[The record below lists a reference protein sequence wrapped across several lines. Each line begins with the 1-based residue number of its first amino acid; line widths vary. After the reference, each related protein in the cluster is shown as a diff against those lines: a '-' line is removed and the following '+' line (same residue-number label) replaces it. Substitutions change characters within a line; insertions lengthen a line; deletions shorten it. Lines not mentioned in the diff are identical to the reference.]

1 MLLYILLLLVALK
14 KHNPLLNGGGMK
26 LKDFIFLK
34 QNNANNLLQT
44 LNITI
49 TNSEAEQIF
58 NKIQPHSLFFD
69 DEKFYRLLCIDEITN
84 SNSEFLVDFTSY
96 NLIPI
101 IDCGDND
108 FICYNYKKNMWC
120 IFNIADETSFNE
132 TTSILDYFNEV
143 NYDWVN

>member
-1 MLLYILLLLVALK
+1 M
-14 KHNPLLNGGGMK
+14 N
-26 LKDFIFLK
+26 LKDFILLK
-34 QNNANNLLQT
+34 QNNENNLPQT
-44 LNITI
+44 LKLTI
-49 TNSEAEQIF
+49 SNSEAVQLL
-58 NKIQPHSLFFD
+58 NKVQTEPIFFD

-96 NLIPI
+96 NLLPI

-108 FICYNYKKNMWC
+108 FICYNYNENIWC
-120 IFNIADETSFNE
+120 FFNIADEISFNE